1 MLLEITDLSVSFQ
14 SIYGTIPVL
23 DRVSL
28 AIQPGETI
36 GIVGESGSGKSVT
49 AQSVLRLLDRN
60 AVYTGGSIRF
70 RGREILSLKE
80 KEIQVLRGKKIGMVF
95 QEPMTALNPTMRI
108 GKQLANVIR
117 KHRGVTPA
125 IAERLAVEALAAV
138 QMKDPEKIFRQY
150 PHELS
155 GGMRQRVVIA
165 LAMSSPPELLIADE
179 PTTALDVTVQAE
191 ILKLMKDLST
201 ETGTS
206 IMLITHD
213 IGVVA
218 NMCDRVYVMY
228 GGTVVESG
236 KTQNVL
242 FHPNHPYTRALIEA
256 MPEGKEKSQPLKVI
270 PGESFNARKRPLGCV
285 YQDRCPIRSSR
296 CQQKPPVITSASG
309 HQSACWEVNIA
320 NAVNH

>member
-1 MLLEITDLSVSFQ
+1 MLLEITDLSLSFQ
-14 SIYGTIPVL
+14 TLYGTMPVL

-28 AIQPGETI
+28 SIEPGEI
-36 GIVGESGSGKSVT
+36 VGIVGESGSGKSVT

-60 AVYTGGSIRF
+60 ATYTGGSIRF
-70 RGREILSLKE
+70 KGQDVLGMKE
-80 KEIQVLRGKKIGMVF
+80 KEIQGLRGKKIGMVF

-117 KHRGVTPA
+117 KHQGVTQ
-125 IAERLAVEALAAV
+125 AEADRLAVEALAAV
-138 QMKDPEKIFRQY
+138 QMKDPQKVFRQY

-155 GGMRQRVVIA
+155 GGMRQRVVVA

-191 ILKLMKDLST
+191 VLKLMKELST
-201 ETGTS
+201 QTGTS
-206 IMLITHD
+206 VMLITHD

-236 KTQNVL
+236 KTEEVL
-242 FHPNHPYTRALIEA
+242 FHSNHPYTRALIEA
-256 MPEGKEKSQPLKVI
+256 LPEGKPKSQPLKVI
-270 PGESFNARKRPLGCV
+270 EGESFNARKRPVGCV
-285 YQDRCPIRSSR
+285 FWDRCPKRTAR
-296 CQQKPPVITSASG
+296 CQEKPPVVEGLNG
-309 HQSACWEVNIA
+309 HRIACWEGKR
-320 NAVNH
+320 

>member
-1 MLLEITDLSVSFQ
+1 MLLEIRDLSLSFHTL
-14 SIYGTIPVL
+14 YGTMPVL

-28 AIQPGETI
+28 SIEPGEI
-36 GIVGESGSGKSVT
+36 VGIVGESGSGKSVT

-60 AVYTGGSIRF
+60 ATYTGGSIHF
-70 RGREILSLKE
+70 RGQDVLVMKE
-80 KEIQVLRGKKIGMVF
+80 KEIQGLRGKKIGMVF

-117 KHRGVTPA
+117 KHRGVNQ
-125 IAERLAVEALAAV
+125 AEADRLAVEALAAV
-138 QMKDPEKIFRQY
+138 QMKDPQKVFRQY

-155 GGMRQRVVIA
+155 GGMRQRVVVA

-191 ILKLMKDLST
+191 VLKLMKELSIQ
-201 ETGTS
+201 TGTS
-206 IMLITHD
+206 VMLITHD

-236 KTQNVL
+236 KTEDVL
-242 FHPNHPYTRALIEA
+242 FDSGHPYTRALIEA
-256 MPEGKEKSQPLKVI
+256 LPEGKSKSEPLKVI
-270 PGESFNARKRPLGCV
+270 EGESFNARKRPAGCV
-285 YQDRCPIRSSR
+285 FWDRCPKRTLR
-296 CQQKPPVITSASG
+296 CQEKPPIVERPEG
-309 HQSACWEVNIA
+309 HRIACWEEER
-320 NAVNH
+320 

>member
-1 MLLEITDLSVSFQ
+1 MLLEISELSVSFQ
-14 SIYGTIPVL
+14 SIYGTLPVL

-28 AIQPGETI
+28 SIHPGEII

-60 AVYTGGSIRF
+60 AIYTGGSIRF
-70 RGREILSLKE
+70 QGHDILSLKE
-80 KEIQVLRGKKIGMVF
+80 RELQKLRGKKIGMVF

-117 KHRGVTPA
+117 KHRGVTR
-125 IAERLAVEALAAV
+125 AEADRLAVEALAAV
-138 QMKDPEKIFRQY
+138 QMKDPEKTFRQY

-155 GGMRQRVVIA
+155 GGMRQRVVVA

-191 ILKLMKDLST
+191 VLKMMKDLST
-201 ETGTS
+201 QTGTS
-206 IMLITHD
+206 VMLITHD

-236 KTQNVL
+236 KTADVL
-242 FHPNHPYTRALIEA
+242 YHSNHPYTSALIEA
-256 MPEGKEKSQPLKVI
+256 LPEGKDKDKPLKI
-270 PGESFNARKRPLGCV
+270 IEGESFNARKRPSGCAFL
-285 YQDRCPIRSSR
+285 DRCPLRSTR
-296 CQQKPPVITSASG
+296 CHQKPPFVARASG
-309 HQSACWEVNIA
+309 HISACWEVNA
-320 NAVNH
+320 EHAVNQ

>member
-1 MLLEITDLSVSFQ
+1 MLLEISELSVSFQ

-28 AIQPGETI
+28 AIHPGEII

-60 AVYTGGSIRF
+60 AIYTGGSIRF
-70 RGREILSLKE
+70 HGHDILSLKE
-80 KEIQVLRGKKIGMVF
+80 RELQALRGKKIGMVF

-108 GKQLANVIR
+108 GNQLANVIR
-117 KHRGVTPA
+117 KHRGVTR
-125 IAERLAVEALAAV
+125 AEAELLAVEALAAV
-138 QMKDPEKIFRQY
+138 QMKDPEKTFRQY
-150 PHELS
+150 PYELS
-155 GGMRQRVVIA
+155 GGMRQRVVVA

-191 ILKLMKDLST
+191 VLKLMKDLST
-201 ETGTS
+201 QTGTS
-206 IMLITHD
+206 VMLITHD

-236 KTQNVL
+236 KTVDVL
-242 FHPNHPYTRALIEA
+242 HHSNHPYTRALIEA
-256 MPEGKEKSQPLKVI
+256 LPEGKDKHKPLKI
-270 PGESFNARKRPLGCV
+270 IEGESFNARKRPSGCAFV
-285 YQDRCPIRSSR
+285 DRCPLRSTR
-296 CQQKPPVITSASG
+296 CHQKPPFVASASG
-309 HQSACWEVNIA
+309 HLSACWEVNVDH
-320 NAVNH
+320 AVNQ